1 MVKVASM
8 HHAMV
13 LATFLHRW
21 NADETFPL
29 GLVMWRAG
37 AEPGWPS
44 DSPGNACGRHAVA
57 VEQEPAESV
66 SQYAFSSPGLPR
78 ASKNT

>member
-21 NADETFPL
+21 NADETFRL
-29 GLVMWRAG
+29 DW
-37 AEPGWPS
+37 
-44 DSPGNACGRHAVA
+44 
-57 VEQEPAESV
+57 
-66 SQYAFSSPGLPR
+66 
-78 ASKNT
+78 